1 MRKVNSAPANLCMMT
16 NKKKD
21 IPIVSKQNVPI
32 INYKTVKEYTKK
44 RGFIINNLKD
54 ITSDIISDNKLLSIE
69 ETLSINAVICYM
81 LENMTKKDKLKKISE
96 YLYFFILK
104 YIVTLMVHCLVLH
117 DITDKYS
124 FTIEYFQNAAH
135 IAI

>member
-21 IPIVSKQNVPI
+21 IPIVTKQNVPI

-54 ITSDIISDNKLLSIE
+54 ITSDIISETKLLSIE
-69 ETLSINAVICYM
+69 
-81 LENMTKKDKLKKISE
+81 
-96 YLYFFILK
+96 
-104 YIVTLMVHCLVLH
+104 
-117 DITDKYS
+117 
-124 FTIEYFQNAAH
+124 
-135 IAI
+135 